1 MGPDSLLVLGL
12 MVAVIAI
19 PAVISAMADGR
30 PPRAATVGF
39 MVGGG
44 LIVFAMLTKPG
55 GYAPGQIPDVVA
67 RVVAGWLR

>member
-1 MGPDSLLVLGL
+1 
-12 MVAVIAI
+12 
-19 PAVISAMADGR
+19 
-30 PPRAATVGF
+30 